1 LFAEIADRNYPIPV
15 LNTLSYIS
23 NQESARVTEGL
34 MEEKDH
40 VLVCG
45 IEESEYSLR
54 YLLNASLRV
63 GAESRTMET
72 IMTQFFMVHAENK
85 ELSDFLFSVILRKYN
100 SLVVNVCLS
109 EECCVWTLSRVLQR
123 KGVPPTDLDGGGENR
138 QQYTDLHCDFRR
150 GLYEVNAADDCH
162 LCSDL
167 RHQVISDGYGSMGPS
182 TNDSSRPGQYCINK
196 PLYSCMVL

>member
-1 LFAEIADRNYPIPV
+1 MFAEIADRNYPIPV

-109 EECCVWTLSRVLQR
+109 EECCVWTLSRVLKKLSREREYPQQTWMEVER
-123 KGVPPTDLDGGGENR
+123 IVNNTQISTAIFDGVSTRLMLQMIAISAAIFGIKSYPTDMALWARLQTILPDP
-138 QQYTDLHCDFRR
+138 
-150 GLYEVNAADDCH
+150 V
-162 LCSDL
+162 
-167 RHQVISDGYGSMGPS
+167 S
-182 TNDSSRPGQYCINK
+182 T
-196 PLYSCMVL
+196 V

>member
-109 EECCVWTLSRVLQR
+109 EECCVWTLSRVLKKLSREREYPQQTWMEVER
-123 KGVPPTDLDGGGENR
+123 IVNNTQISTAIFDGVSTRLMLQMIAISAAIFGIKSYPTDMALWARLQTILPDP
-138 QQYTDLHCDFRR
+138 
-150 GLYEVNAADDCH
+150 V
-162 LCSDL
+162 
-167 RHQVISDGYGSMGPS
+167 S
-182 TNDSSRPGQYCINK
+182 T
-196 PLYSCMVL
+196 V